1 MPSSEKANLQAHFN
15 RQSQAEA
22 PSSTPGDL
30 PPAYENTV
38 VSTNTSNSHPTSP
51 SHLRA
56 RTRPRPNSAPINTPS
71 QNPLKTLSRLSSLNL
86 SSYGVRDAKLSD
98 DHTTLT
104 TSRDELATTQ
114 YALAKFIHD
123 QAALPPKPV
132 MVIRGTHASYGTHGG
147 TAVDFELKLNLM
159 GMLDLESDGPDFDGT
174 GRSRLRVKA
183 FPHQQQQAG
192 SSSSSSQQGLGSTPT
207 PTTTT
212 TTATSS
218 SSLSSSPLFKR
229 SSSTN
234 PNLNPLDCWIQK
246 FTSHSSTKAD
256 NRSFTL
262 TRVTLN
268 MPRAILEGHVRTLIA
283 ATKYRGK
290 VTVEF
295 PVLHSTV
302 TVERHNGNWFT
313 NLLNITPTKTFDVV
327 QSVWSIGGEP
337 GQRETGDG
345 ELVEFAESDERG
357 GERDDT
363 ADRNARAG
371 LVAQEWWSEWQGA
384 IWNAVL
390 AGRHGWITVED
401 WLEASMGVRQ
411 KDKGKEW
418 GVDYQG

>member
-1 MPSSEKANLQAHFN
+1 MPSSEKATLQSHIN
-15 RQSQAEA
+15 RQSQADA
-22 PSSTPGDL
+22 ASPTPRDL
-30 PPAYENTV
+30 PPAYENTL
-38 VSTNTSNSHPTSP
+38 VSANTSNSHPTSP
-51 SHLRA
+51 SHPRSRSRA
-56 RTRPRPNSAPINTPS
+56 NNPPINIPS

-104 TSRDELATTQ
+104 TSRPELATTQ

-132 MVIRGTHASYGTHGG
+132 MVIKGTHASYSTHGG

-159 GMLDLESDGPDFDGT
+159 GMLDVGSEGPDFEGT

-183 FPHQQQQAG
+183 FPHQQPQAG
-192 SSSSSSQQGLGSTPT
+192 SSSSSSSQQQGSSSGSTSSPIFKR
-207 PTTTT
+207 
-212 TTATSS
+212 TSS
-218 SSLSSSPLFKR
+218 S
-229 SSSTN
+229 N
-234 PNLNPLDCWIQK
+234 PNPNPLDAWIQK
-246 FTSHSSTKAD
+246 FTTHSSTKAD

-262 TRVTLN
+262 TRVALN
-268 MPRAILEGHVRTLIA
+268 LPRAILEGHVRTLVA

-295 PVLHSTV
+295 PVLHSMV

-313 NLLNITPTKTFDVV
+313 NLLNITPTRTFDVV
-327 QSVWSIGGEP
+327 QSVWSVGGEP
-337 GQRETGDG
+337 GQREGGEGDG
-345 ELVEFAESDERG
+345 VEFGEGEGEG
-357 GERDDT
+357 GSERDDT

-390 AGRHGWITVED
+390 AGRQGWVTVED

-411 KDKGKEW
+411 KDKSKEW
-418 GVDYQG
+418 GVDHQS